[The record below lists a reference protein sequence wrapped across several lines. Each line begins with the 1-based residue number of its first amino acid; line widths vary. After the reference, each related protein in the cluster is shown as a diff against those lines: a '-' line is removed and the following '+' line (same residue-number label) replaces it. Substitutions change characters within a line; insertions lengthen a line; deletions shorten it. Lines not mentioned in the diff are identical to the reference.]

1 MSAKKSKPE
10 GFKNKETI
18 DLRADKKLWLGIN
31 GAALAAAMVLVLLGC
46 LYEPVT
52 RFFDAAG
59 GWMLLLRFVLLLV
72 GMGVYFYMNEYIRR
86 FMIEKLT
93 GKAAQ
98 VVREK
103 PCVFTAPTRSLTVK
117 EYLKVSF
124 VPVLALG
131 ALLLLLMLVLPEKL
145 FWQVYIIQ
153 IINLAGAAGEVY
165 IAYKLLKM
173 KKDARI
179 EDDVTSITV
188 WSKNQ

>member
-59 GWMLLLRFVLLLV
+59 AWRLLLRFVLLLV
-72 GMGVYFYMNEYIRR
+72 GMGVYFFLNEYIRR

-153 IINLAGAAGEVY
+153 IINLVGAAGDVY
-165 IAYKLLKM
+165 IAYKLLRM
-173 KKDARI
+173 KKDVRI